1 MLQTF
6 VTRLAERCPANWMKC
21 CQSGHETGIVWCHF
35 RDKHQYLWRLRDPID
50 SNKRKG
56 YFWAGDTLWADI
68 LMTSVLVS
76 VAGCTCSWHLCLF
89 GFFGSCPT
97 CWCHKL
103 PSPTNWAL
111 TFYRPGHPDKW
122 ASNGPF
128 LYWPEA
134 NGSSLFLTTQKC
146 AFTQLQW
153 TCLVSKWASQTC
165 VCLHAVVVGVE

>member
-1 MLQTF
+1 MYQNRTVRKIKIYDLIVLFGIISETNINICSNLGTLLTA
-6 VTRLAERCPANWMKC
+6 TREKA
-21 CQSGHETGIVWCHF
+21 S
-35 RDKHQYLWRLRDPID
+35 
-50 SNKRKG
+50 
-56 YFWAGDTLWADI
+56 FWAGDTPWADI

-153 TCLVSKWASQTC
+153 TCLASKWASQTC